1 MAQVLIANAL
11 WLVFL
16 AAWCIAYF
24 VQRGADVKGGVGR
37 YPPYVAPLD

>member
-16 AAWCIAYF
+16 SAWCIAYF
-24 VQRGADVKGGVGR
+24 VQRNADVRRGGHR
-37 YPPYVAPLD
+37 YPPYVAPQD